1 MISHRHFPRGWLFGS
16 LLASLSTVGLA
27 QAVAPVG
34 GAGRDEEPKKDVVV
48 ELGRFEVKTDKD
60 SGYQAADTLSA
71 GRLSTNLLMTP
82 SDTTALTRE
91 FLNDLGAFNMVE
103 ASSWLTSA
111 IEQDQGAQNGTS
123 SNIDPRDSGNNTQ
136 LRGQSTQASTRNYF
150 PSSTTPGEYVV
161 ERVEGE
167 SGPNAILYGV
177 GGPGG
182 QVNYITKRAQSRNF
196 IRTRGRASSFGTAS
210 GSVDLNRRLSPQLD
224 LRYNGFWSRGRTWQ
238 DRVKDNTVG
247 NAFNVIYRPASGWR
261 VSLDA
266 DFGHSYRS
274 WRVDTYTDGSS
285 SWNGTAFSGPIT
297 ATQAGAAGLSVL
309 GSGNSLNYW
318 VWINGLGLMN
328 WKGYGQT
335 AGSSHNLYPYG
346 YPDNRAI
353 PNLPKI
359 PFWSFNVAPDDVHV
373 TAQNRDL
380 QGSVSKTFASG
391 LTAEFAWVGTA
402 IFQDGAKNSFSP
414 GIQGIRID
422 PNRLLPTGQPNP
434 NFGKYYTQM
443 EYGYNVD
450 GSYRKS
456 QAERLA
462 FGYPIKL
469 GRFGTQNMSLIAQ
482 RQDDRTRQRFNRLF
496 NPSAPGAVL
505 ANNNL
510 VYVFRYF
517 DDPTT
522 QLPDLKATLP
532 FREVQDTDSIARNR
546 DDSFTLGTAGS
557 YFHDRLSLV
566 GGFRRESYT
575 SDSKAIGT
583 RDPVTSVVTNYIA
596 TRLTAMHGSSSAGAV
611 FFPIKALGA
620 YVHYDEGFTVLSNPN
635 PNLDGSYSPTAIAAS
650 RNFSYG
656 VRLNLLEGR
665 LVGSI
670 GHYRTNTSGITGVTL
685 TPYNNALNAN
695 KAPLIPAGNLVTAA
709 ATIADATVTQGLGW
723 EANATAAL
731 SKNFRLLFNVALPDV
746 KIIDQYPAFRKWF
759 QAQLPTF
766 EKWANDAT
774 LPASDTRRSLSVTA
788 ITSGQRLLNDSAVG
802 RTQNRMFDYRVNIFG
817 NYTIPA
823 TWLKGV
829 RVGAGAQFFGP
840 RVIGAPLTDATGYL
854 YDRAYHLA
862 TASLGYRFSRRLVG
876 EKMDVDLQLNVVN
889 LFAYADP
896 LFAGTAVYNNTLQY
910 PNYYTIP
917 EPRTVR
923 LTTTFSF

>member
-1 MISHRHFPRGWLFGS
+1 MSYTCAPWRTLIFAFASVAFAGS
-16 LLASLSTVGLA
+16 VCA
-27 QAVAPVG
+27 QAVAPLGPRAG
-34 GAGRDEEPKKDVVV
+34 GELKKDGIV
-48 ELGRFEVKTDKD
+48 ELAPFEVKTDLD
-60 SGYQAADTLSA
+60 TGYQAADTLSA

-91 FLNDLGAFNMVE
+91 FLNDIGAFNMVE

-136 LRGQSTQASTRNYF
+136 IRGQSTQASTRNYF

-161 ERVEGE
+161 ERLEGE
-167 SGPNAILYGV
+167 AGPNAILYGV

-182 QVNYITKRAQSRNF
+182 QVNYITKRAQGRDF
-196 IRTRGRASSFGTAS
+196 TRIRGRSTSFGTLS
-210 GSVDLNRRLSPQLD
+210 GSIDFNRRLSPKLD

-247 NAFNVIYRPASGWR
+247 NALNVIYRPVPTLR
-261 VSLDA
+261 VSVDA

-274 WRVDTYTDGSS
+274 WRVDTYTDGAS

-297 ATQAGAAGLSVL
+297 AAQAASAGLAVM
-309 GSGNSLNYW
+309 GSGNSQNYW

-335 AGSSHNLYPYG
+335 AGTSHNLYPYN
-346 YPDNRAI
+346 YPDNRII

-359 PFWSFNVAPDDVHV
+359 PHWSFNVAPDDVHV
-373 TAQNRDL
+373 TAATRDL

-391 LTAEFAWVGTA
+391 LTAEVAFVSTA
-402 IFQDGAKNSFSP
+402 IFQDGAKNTFSP
-414 GIQGIRID
+414 GIQGIRAD

-456 QAERLA
+456 QATRAAL
-462 FGYPIKL
+462 GYPVRL
-469 GRFGTQNMSLIAQ
+469 RDFGVQNFSVIAQ
-482 RQDDRTRQRFNRLF
+482 RQEDRTRQRFNRLF
-496 NPSAPGAVL
+496 TPSAPGAVL

-522 QLPDLKATLP
+522 KLPDLRETIP
-532 FREVQDTDSIARNR
+532 FKVIQDTDAIARNT
-546 DDSFTLGTAGS
+546 DDSVTIGTAGS
-557 YFHDRLSLV
+557 YFRDRLSLV
-566 GGFRRESYT
+566 GGFRRERY
-575 SDSKAIGT
+575 DSLSQAIGT
-583 RDPVTSVVTNYIA
+583 RDPVTSLVTSYLE
-596 TRLTAMHGSSSAGAV
+596 TPLKAMHSSSSVGAV
-611 FFPIKALGA
+611 YFPVKIAGA

-656 VRLNLLEGR
+656 VRFNLLQGKV
-665 LVGSI
+665 VGSI

-685 TPYNNALNAN
+685 TPYNNALKAN
-695 KAPLIPAGNLVTAA
+695 GAPLIPAGNLVTAA
-709 ATIADATVTQGLGW
+709 AVIADATVTQGRGW

-731 SKNFRLLFNVALPDV
+731 AKNFRLLVNVALPDV
-746 KIIDQYPAFRKWF
+746 KIVDQYPAFARWF
-759 QAQLPTF
+759 NANLATLQ
-766 EKWANDAT
+766 KWANDPS
-774 LPASDTRRSLSVTA
+774 LPATDTRRSLALTA
-788 ITSGQRLLNDSAVG
+788 VTSGQRLLSDSAVG
-802 RTQNRMFDYRVNIFG
+802 RTQNRMFDYRVNVFG

-823 TWLKGV
+823 TFLKGV

-840 RVIGAPLTDATGYL
+840 RVIGAPLNDPTGYL

-862 TASLGYRFSRRLVG
+862 TASLGYRWVQRVAGQKLDL
-876 EKMDVDLQLNVVN
+876 DVQLNLVN
-889 LFAYADP
+889 AFAYDNP
-896 LFAGTAVYNNTLQY
+896 LFAGTAVYNNTIQY